1 MDINNA
7 VVLVTGAS
15 SGIGAATARAAS
27 QAGARV
33 VLVARRED
41 RLRRLAAELG
51 NAVALPCDV
60 TNRAEIERAVGQAI
74 NECGRIDVLVNS
86 AGRGLQAT
94 IEHLDADDLR
104 ATFEL
109 NVIAPLLLMQAVLPG
124 MRARGS
130 GAIVNVSS
138 GITWFDLPGSAG
150 YSASKA
156 ALQKLTTI
164 ARAELAEANIAVSL
178 MFPSI
183 TRTEFV
189 ASVRG
194 DLTGAQ
200 HMEANSGLT
209 PDTPENVAGAILE
222 LIRSGAERADRV
234 PVEAGGTLAS

>member
-1 MDINNA
+1 MELNNA

-27 QAGARV
+27 KAGARL
-33 VLVARRED
+33 VLLARRED
-41 RLRRLAAELG
+41 RLRRLAVEIG
-51 NAVALPCDV
+51 DALPVPCDV
-60 TNRAEIERAVGQAI
+60 TDRGEVEHAVEKAI
-74 NECGRIDVLVNS
+74 DQYGRIDVLVNS

-94 IEHLDADDLR
+94 IEQLDPDDFR
-104 ATFEL
+104 AILEL
-109 NVIAPLLLMQAVLPG
+109 NVIASLMTMQAVIPG

-156 ALQKLTTI
+156 ALQKLTSI
-164 ARAELAEANIAVSL
+164 ARAELADANIAVSL

-189 ASVRG
+189 TSVRG
-194 DLTGAQ
+194 DVASAQ
-200 HMEANSGLT
+200 NLEASSGLT
-209 PDTPENVAGAILE
+209 PDTPENVAAAILD
-222 LIRSGAERADRV
+222 LVRSGAERADRV
-234 PVEAGGTLAS
+234 PVEAGGTLRP

>member
-1 MDINNA
+1 MELKDA

-15 SGIGAATARAAS
+15 SGIGAATARAAAK
-27 QAGARV
+27 AGAR
-33 VLVARRED
+33 LILLARRED
-41 RLRRLAAELG
+41 RLRQLASEIGDAL
-51 NAVALPCDV
+51 AVPCDV
-60 TNRAEIERAVGQAI
+60 TDRDEVEYAVRKAIEHF
-74 NECGRIDVLVNS
+74 GRIDVLVNN

-94 IEHLDADDLR
+94 IEHLEPDDFR
-104 ATFEL
+104 AILEL
-109 NVIAPLLLMQAVLPG
+109 NVVASLVTIQAVLPG

-156 ALQKLTTI
+156 ALQKLTSI
-164 ARAELAEANIAVSL
+164 ARAELADANIAVSL

-189 ASVRG
+189 SSVRG
-194 DLTGAQ
+194 DVAGAQ
-200 HMEANSGLT
+200 DLEASSGLT
-209 PDTPENVAGAILE
+209 PDTPENVAGAILD

-234 PVEAGGTLAS
+234 PVEAGGTLSS